1 MEILGW
7 AGTTLVVAAY
17 YPQIRH
23 LWVEKCAWGI
33 SILTWVIWLI
43 AGALLL
49 VYSLLRQ
56 DALFVVVQSINIV
69 AIAIT
74 IILARRSGQI
84 CPYHSVIAQKR
95 TGGCCGEEGSDLV
108 RLSKQ
113 LKL

>member
-7 AGTTLVVAAY
+7 AGTMLVVAAY

-33 SILTWVIWLI
+33 SIVTWVIWLI
-43 AGALLL
+43 AGTLLL

-74 IILARRSGQI
+74 IILARRSDQI
-84 CPYHSVIAQKR
+84 CPYHLMTAQER
-95 TGGCCGEEGSDLV
+95 DGGCEEDSDV
-108 RLSKQ
+108 VQPRMRNA
-113 LKL
+113 